1 MSRGECLKVSVH
13 PALKDKTVFDLCI
26 VALTG
31 LELHFPLEVDI
42 PCSKKTFIQIGIKS
56 PDGHTQFRVVCYDLV
71 RRLSLGDERGDDHI
85 LLPQFMLCH
94 TDAGTGIGKELPVLS
109 VSEPCIIAVFVGDGA
124 MIYGFR
130 TSVADIRCLIE
141 AVTAFPY
148 KVRTGL
154 VTGRTGSALYITED
168 DLTAYVSLPAAVTVD
183 TEVMGIV
190 ESAFMIPVTEP
201 VSPDLF
207 GDGGRVFAQVLG
219 DLFEGKPLV

>member
-1 MSRGECLKVSVH
+1 
-13 PALKDKTVFDLCI
+13 
-26 VALTG
+26 
-31 LELHFPLEVDI
+31 
-42 PCSKKTFIQIGIKS
+42 
-56 PDGHTQFRVVCYDLV
+56 
-71 RRLSLGDERGDDHI
+71 
-85 LLPQFMLCH
+85 MLCH

-109 VSEPCIIAVFVGDGA
+109 VSEPCIIAVFMGDGA

-130 TSVADIRCLIE
+130 TSITDIGCLIE

-183 TEVMGIV
+183 TEVVGVI
-190 ESAFMIPVTEP
+190 ESALMIPVTKT

-207 GDGGRVFAQVLG
+207 GDGGRIFAQVLS